1 MDSRAWAV
9 VSTSGNIKKV
19 KAMADNDEAQ
29 VYILRNYDMKLTAS
43 SFRCVMV
50 TGSHYNGTTIVEGS
64 EAWNSDITQGTVKTY
79 KSGSSEFTAAGG
91 KIYNFDSSG
100 IGTDNSYRLMLIE
113 SESTGASGTALQNIA
128 KYLKD
133 INETLAEYVKGVDKR
148 LKKLEDSTES
158 MESAIEGLDERVTA
172 LEDKEDE

>member
-1 MDSRAWAV
+1 
-9 VSTSGNIKKV
+9 
-19 KAMADNDEAQ
+19 
-29 VYILRNYDMKLTAS
+29 
-43 SFRCVMV
+43 MV

-79 KSGSSEFTAAGG
+79 RSGSSEFTAAGG
-91 KIYNFDSSG
+91 KVYNFDSSG

-113 SESTGASGTALQNIA
+113 RESTGASDTALRNIA

-133 INETLAEYVKGVDKR
+133 INETLAEYVSSVDRNIKEAKR
-148 LKKLEDSTES
+148 IAEDAKSAVSS
-158 MESAIEGLDERVTA
+158 MESAIEDLDERVTA

>member
-1 MDSRAWAV
+1 

-79 KSGSSEFTAAGG
+79 QSGSSEFTAAGG
-91 KIYNFDSSG
+91 KVYNFDSSG

-113 SESTGASGTALQNIA
+113 GSSKDASEKALEDIA

-133 INETLAEYVKGVDKR
+133 INETLAEYVSSVDRNIKEAKR
-148 LKKLEDSTES
+148 IAEDAKSAVSS
-158 MESAIEGLDERVTA
+158 MESTIEDLDERVTA

>member
-1 MDSRAWAV
+1 MV
-9 VSTSGNIKKV
+9 
-19 KAMADNDEAQ
+19 DNDEAQ
-29 VYILRNYDMKLTAS
+29 VYILRNYDRKLTAS

-64 EAWNSDITQGTVKTY
+64 DAWNSDITQGTVKTY
-79 KSGSSEFTAAGG
+79 QSGSSEFTAVGG
-91 KIYNFDSSG
+91 KVYNFDSSG

-113 SESTGASGTALQNIA
+113 SESTSASDTALQNIA

-133 INETLAEYVKGVDKR
+133 INETLAEYISSVDRNIKEAKR
-148 LKKLEDSTES
+148 AAKEAKDAVSS
-158 MESAIEGLDERVTA
+158 MESAIEDLDERVTA